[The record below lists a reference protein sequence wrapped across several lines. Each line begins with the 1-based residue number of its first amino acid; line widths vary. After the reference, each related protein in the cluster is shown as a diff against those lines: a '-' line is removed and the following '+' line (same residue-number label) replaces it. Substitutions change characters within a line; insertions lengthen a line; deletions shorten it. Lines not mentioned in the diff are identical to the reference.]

1 MDTEDKK
8 TVDADEAKQDTESEA
23 KAEDKE
29 EKETEETAEAEAEEA
44 EADVEGLSE
53 TAEKLQKQVADL
65 NDRYLRLYAEY
76 DNYRKRTTDEKNAI
90 YNNAIA
96 DAYKDL
102 FPILDNFERAFD
114 NDDASPEDFRKGV
127 EMIYKQVQDIFK
139 KAGMESFGE
148 PGETFDPNLHNA
160 VMHVDDPDKGEGE
173 IVQVFQKGYKL
184 GDRIVRHAMVQV
196 AN

>member
-1 MDTEDKK
+1 MDTEETKK
-8 TVDADEAKQDTESEA
+8 TEPVEETEENT
-23 KAEDKE
+23 E
-29 EKETEETAEAEAEEA
+29 EKTQEETAEAQAEEEEA
-44 EADVEGLSE
+44 EVEGISE
-53 TAEKLQKQVADL
+53 NEEKLQKQVDDL
-65 NDRYLRLYAEY
+65 NNRYLRLYAEY

-90 YNNAIA
+90 YSTATA

-114 NDDASPEDFRKGV
+114 NEDASPEDFRKGV
-127 EMIYKQVQDIFK
+127 EMIYQQVQDIFK

-148 PGETFDPNLHNA
+148 PGDTFDPNIHNA

-173 IVQVFQKGYKL
+173 IVAVFQKGYKL
-184 GDRIVRHAMVQV
+184 GDRIIRHAMVQV